1 MSIKN
6 SKYPQPKGRTI
17 TFGERWT
24 PRSYRVSYDGPYKN
38 TTPPHVQTDQEG
50 LTGKTFSLGV
60 RQQFPIRTEIAI
72 MYEVIGVKNREKPA
86 HLTVYLGDG
95 TKAEK
100 Y

>member
-38 TTPPHVQTDQEG
+38 TTPP
-50 LTGKTFSLGV
+50 L
-60 RQQFPIRTEIAI
+60 
-72 MYEVIGVKNREKPA
+72 
-86 HLTVYLGDG
+86 
-95 TKAEK
+95 
-100 Y
+100 